1 MAEVADHRHD
11 RVGRPVGAPPEV
23 MDRLRR
29 QAGDVRFLAAD
40 LAPQRTVAEHRGL
53 EQDLAVL
60 GRIVEI
66 RADLLDDDRALALD
80 IGRLEPRPHD
90 QLTDDVHRALGLA
103 PRHAHPVDGRFAIG
117 RGVERAAHA
126 FDRLADR
133 PGRGIRRRALE
144 RQVLHEVGDPDLPGG
159 LEPGAG
165 QHVGGD
171 GDRTRRRKPGAD
183 HAGPGRQHGP
193 FEHRR
198 RWYRIAGLGPRHG
211 RGAAAMRRAQAARW
225 AHRAT
230 SRGLSFGRPLRPGTE
245 RPAARSRCVAR

>member
-1 MAEVADHRHD
+1 MSD
-11 RVGRPVGAPPEV
+11 
-23 MDRLRR
+23 L
-29 QAGDVRFLAAD
+29 LAAD

-90 QLTDDVHRALGLA
+90 QLADDVHRALGLA
-103 PRHAHPVDGRFAIG
+103 PRHAHPVDRRFAIG
-117 RGVERAAHA
+117 RGVERATHA

-133 PGRGIRRRALE
+133 TGRWVRGRALE
-144 RQVLHEVGDPDLPGG
+144 GQVLHEVGDPDLPGG
-159 LEPGAG
+159 LEPRAG
-165 QHVGGD
+165 QHVRGD
-171 GDRTRRRKPGAD
+171 GDRARRREPGAD
-183 HAGPGRQHGP
+183 HAGPGGQRGP

-198 RWYRIAGLGPRHG
+198 RWYRIAAAGTPPRAWS
-211 RGAAAMRRAQAARW
+211 AADAPRDKPPGS